1 MKKNDLIFILVVA
14 VLFLPFVFI
23 PSFLAC
29 FEWATAHHPFIMSFL
44 KFGILATL
52 GEMLGLRI
60 RTGSYSAPGFGAL
73 PRAITWGFLGMM
85 INAGFIIFGTGSY
98 NILLTLGIDT
108 PAGEP
113 LYADMMKSSIFD
125 THSWHHALAAFVTSV
140 MQNVLF
146 APVFM
151 IIHKISDAHILGNG
165 GTLGGYFTMPRVG
178 DLIASLD
185 WRGMWNFLFKRTIPL
200 FWIPAHTVTY
210 LLPAE
215 FRILF
220 AAVLGVVLGVFM
232 SVATKAACR

>member
-1 MKKNDLIFILVVA
+1 MKKNDLIFILAVA

-23 PSFLAC
+23 KPLFAG

-60 RTGSYSAPGFGAL
+60 RTGSYNAPGFGAL

-85 INAGFIIFGTGSY
+85 INAGFIIFGSGSY
-98 NILLTLGIDT
+98 NILLTLGLDT
-108 PAGEP
+108 PAGTSS
-113 LYADMMKSSIFD
+113 YAEMMKMSIFY
-125 THSWHHALAAFVTSV
+125 THSWYHALAAFVTSF
-140 MQNVLF
+140 MQNTLF

-151 IIHKISDAHILGNG
+151 IIHKISDLHILRNG
-165 GTLGGYFTMPRVG
+165 GTLRGYFTRPCVT

-185 WRGMWNFLFKRTIPL
+185 WRGMWQFLFKRTIPL

-210 LLPAE
+210 LLPVE

-220 AAVLGVVLGVFM
+220 AALLGVILGVFM
-232 SVATKAACR
+232 SVASKK

>member
-1 MKKNDLIFILVVA
+1 MKKNDLIFILAVA
-14 VLFLPFVFI
+14 VLLLPFVFI
-23 PSFLAC
+23 KPLFAGV
-29 FEWATAHHPFIMSFL
+29 EWATAHHPFIMSFL

-60 RTGSYSAPGFGAL
+60 RTGSYNAPGFGAL

-85 INAGFIIFGTGSY
+85 INAGFIIFGSGSY
-98 NILLTLGIDT
+98 NILLTLGIGT
-108 PAGEP
+108 PDGTP
-113 LYADMMKSSIFD
+113 TYAEMMKMSIFS
-125 THSWHHALAAFVTSV
+125 THSWYHALAAFVTSF
-140 MQNVLF
+140 MQNTLF

-151 IIHKISDAHILGNG
+151 IIHKISDLHILRNG
-165 GTLGGYFTMPRVG
+165 GTLRGYFTRPCVT

-185 WRGMWNFLFKRTIPL
+185 WRGMWRFLFKRTIPL

-220 AAVLGVVLGVFM
+220 AALLGVILGVFM
-232 SVATKAACR
+232 SVNAKK